1 VAPYRVA
8 PKSLVWYRPDVF
20 EQHGWEVP
28 ATFDQL
34 VELVDRISAG
44 DASPWCFTMAA
55 GTATG
60 WAATDWVED
69 VVLHQA
75 GLDAYDQ
82 WTAGTLAWDD
92 ATIRQALTT
101 VDDLVVEAGRSV
113 GGLRRILQGDVT
125 EASASMFTDPPG
137 CAMYKQASFAQSW
150 FPGDVVVGED
160 VDFFVM
166 PGPDLAEPSPM
177 LIGADGLVKF
187 SDDERVDELMAYLV
201 SPDGGREWARRGG
214 YLSARTSVD
223 LDTYYTDT
231 DRQLAEVLLDGR
243 ELRFDASDLMPPEI
257 GSGLL
262 WSEITAWVAGT
273 SSLDSFVTTI
283 DDAVASSDTP

>member
-1 VAPYRVA
+1 
-8 PKSLVWYRPDVF
+8 
-20 EQHGWEVP
+20 
-28 ATFDQL
+28 
-34 VELVDRISAG
+34 
-44 DASPWCFTMAA
+44 
-55 GTATG
+55 
-60 WAATDWVED
+60 
-69 VVLHQA
+69 
-75 GLDAYDQ
+75 
-82 WTAGTLAWDD
+82 
-92 ATIRQALTT
+92 
-101 VDDLVVEAGRSV
+101 
-113 GGLRRILQGDVT
+113 
-125 EASASMFTDPPG
+125 
-137 CAMYKQASFAQSW
+137 
-150 FPGDVVVGED
+150 VVGED

-187 SDDERVDELMAYLV
+187 SDDERVDEPMAYLV

-231 DRQLAEVLLDGR
+231 DRQFAELLLDGR